1 MPYVL
6 DRDINVNLNVDFITA
21 ITGPRRA
28 GKTYFCFQLIKELA
42 KKISRENVLYI
53 NFEDERLIGIEANN
67 LNELLDA
74 FYEMSKIDKNNNIY
88 LFLDEIQNVK
98 DWDIWARR
106 IYDTKKNIRLILT
119 GSSSKLLSREI
130 STKLRGRVINIEVF
144 PLSFKE
150 LLKWKNIDYDLNT
163 ISYSKHKIEIKK
175 LFNSFLFNGGYPIIN
190 IEKKISKDEIL
201 QKYYES
207 MIFKDVV
214 ERYRIK
220 EIKKL
225 RVLASTLFDSA
236 TKEISYNKLA
246 NKLKS
251 LGFNINKNTIIN
263 YISYF
268 EDAYLFFEN
277 LRYEYSTVK
286 RLGSIK
292 KIYCIDNGLL
302 NAVSFKFSQDV
313 GKLLENLVFIELKR
327 RKKEVYY
334 HRDNYECDFIVKE
347 KNKVNEIIQVTK
359 ELNDENYKRE
369 INGLTEALTKYK
381 LKSGLFLTYDQE
393 REEKIDNKIIKIIPV
408 WKWLL
413 IEKFR

>member
-1 MPYVL
+1 MDYKNLIVQWKEFEIPYVL

-28 GKTYFCFQLIKELA
+28 GKTYFCFQLIKELV
-42 KKISRENVLYI
+42 KKIPRDNILYI

-98 DWDIWARR
+98 NWDMWARR

-130 STKLRGRVINIEVF
+130 STKLRGRVINIEVY

-150 LLKWKNIDYDLNT
+150 LLKWNNLVYDLNT
-163 ISYSKHKIEIKK
+163 ISYSKNKIEIKK

-214 ERYRIK
+214 ERYKIK

-225 RVLASTLFDSA
+225 RVLASILFDSA

-251 LGFNINKNTIIN
+251 LGFNINKNTVIN

-277 LRYEYSTVK
+277 LRYEYSTIK

-302 NAVSFKFSQDV
+302 NAVSFKFSQDA

-347 KNKVNEIIQVTK
+347 KNKVNEIIQVTE
-359 ELNDENYKRE
+359 ELNDENY
-369 INGLTEALTKYK
+369 
-381 LKSGLFLTYDQE
+381 
-393 REEKIDNKIIKIIPV
+393 
-408 WKWLL
+408 
-413 IEKFR
+413 